1 MRDLSEQKVS
11 KRLTHP
17 SRFVHQLLT
26 WVKEVIRR
34 AACTKQLL
42 FWCSPEGLNLRE
54 KGISQHLQD
63 KVGEKKK
70 KTKKAPHLFMQRSR
84 CSHTFLNPT
93 LPAALNYSSARY

>member
-1 MRDLSEQKVS
+1 MHDLSEQKVR

-17 SRFVHQLLT
+17 STFVHQLLT
-26 WVKEVIRR
+26 WAKEVIRR

-63 KVGEKKK
+63 KVGERKKK
-70 KTKKAPHLFMQRSR
+70 DQEGT
-84 CSHTFLNPT
+84 
-93 LPAALNYSSARY
+93 SSIHAEISVFSYIS

>member
-70 KTKKAPHLFMQRSR
+70 RPRRHLIYSCRDLGVLI
-84 CSHTFLNPT
+84 HFLI
-93 LPAALNYSSARY
+93 LLFQLL